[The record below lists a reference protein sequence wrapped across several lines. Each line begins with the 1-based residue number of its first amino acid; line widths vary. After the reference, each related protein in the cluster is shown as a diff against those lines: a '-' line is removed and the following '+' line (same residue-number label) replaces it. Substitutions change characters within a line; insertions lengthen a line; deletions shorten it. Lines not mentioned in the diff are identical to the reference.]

1 MALAVVFEE
10 YRPRLRLMVQL
21 RLDPRAAAR
30 IDASDVL
37 QETYLDAARR
47 VGEYLRN
54 PRVGVYIWLRGLA
67 WQRLLKLHR
76 RHLGARCRAAALDLS
91 LPDESA
97 DRFADFLRALGDSPS
112 QALAREECCRR
123 VRRALDAL
131 APADREVILMR
142 DFEGL
147 SNGEVAE
154 ALGVGSPGATM
165 RYGRALFRLK
175 ELLREPS
182 ATAAQVAEGAP

>member
-1 MALAVVFEE
+1 LAVVFEE
-10 YRPRLRLMVQL
+10 YRPRLRQMVRL

-30 IDASDVL
+30 IDPSDVL

-47 VGEYLRN
+47 VGAYLRD
-54 PRVGVYIWLRGLA
+54 PRVGVYVWLRGLA

-76 RHLGARCRAAALDLS
+76 LHLGAGCRAAGLDLP
-91 LPDESA
+91 LPDDSSA
-97 DRFADFLRALGDSPS
+97 ELLRALGDSPG
-112 QALAREECCRR
+112 QALAREESCRR
-123 VRRALDAL
+123 VRRALIAL
-131 APADREVILMR
+131 APADREVIMMR

-147 SNGEVAE
+147 SNVEVAE
-154 ALGVGSPGATM
+154 VLGVRPPGATM

-182 ATAAQVAEGAP
+182 AAALGEGAP